1 MKAFLVTRSGV
12 GTVGGASVGVL
23 ELAAQGAATGFTA
36 GLVIGLGA
44 VAGAM
49 LGLAGYGVYRNI
61 RKKQKS

>member
-1 MKAFLVTRSGV
+1 MGAGV

-44 VAGAM
+44 VAGAV
-49 LGLAGYGVYRNI
+49 LGVASYGLYRSI
-61 RKKQKS
+61 MKKHKG